1 MSDNSEFK
9 WIEPRDPGSINW
21 YGLWTLYK
29 KEVQRFFKIFLQ
41 TIAAPIATTIL
52 FMAIFTLALG
62 KPRPDING
70 VPFIEF
76 LAPGLIMMS
85 ILQQAFNHTSSS
97 LLIAKI
103 QGNIVD
109 ILMPPISA
117 LEMNVA
123 ISMGGVTR
131 GVIVAMASLPCIYFI
146 FVPTLGIEHLWAILF
161 FAISGSLLLSQ
172 LGIVTGIW
180 SEKFDHL
187 GTITNFIIVPLSFL
201 SGTFYS
207 VERMPGF
214 ARILIDYNPFF
225 YIIDGF
231 RYGFIGT
238 SDSSVIFGVYFI
250 TFLNLGMWV
259 LNFYLFKKG
268 WRLKT

>member
-1 MSDNSEFK
+1 MSDKSHFK
-9 WIEPRDPGSINW
+9 WIQPRDPGSINW

-62 KPRPDING
+62 NLRPDING
-70 VPFIEF
+70 VPFVEF

-117 LEMNVA
+117 VEMNIA

-131 GVIVAMASLPCIYFI
+131 GVVVALASLPCIHFL
-146 FVPTLGIEHLWAILF
+146 FVDLSIVNFWAIVF
-161 FAISGSLLLSQ
+161 FAISGSLLLSL
-172 LGIVTGIW
+172 LGIITGIW

-207 VERMPGF
+207 IKNLNIYIETISGF
-214 ARILIDYNPFF
+214 NPFF
-225 YIIDGF
+225 YVIDGF
-231 RYGFIGT
+231 RYGFLGV
-238 SDSSVIFGVYFI
+238 SDGSITTGLIVLISVNIFTWFSCY
-250 TFLNLGMWV
+250 
-259 LNFYLFKKG
+259 YLFNKG
-268 WRLKT
+268 YKIKS

>member
-1 MSDNSEFK
+1 MSDKSYYQ
-9 WIEPRDPGSINW
+9 WIQPRDPGSINW

-62 KPRPDING
+62 NLRPDING
-70 VPFIEF
+70 VPFVEF

-117 LEMNVA
+117 VEMNIA

-131 GVIVAMASLPCIYFI
+131 GVVVALASLPCIHFL
-146 FVPTLGIEHLWAILF
+146 FVDLSIVNLWAIVF
-161 FAISGSLLLSQ
+161 FAVSGSLLLSL
-172 LGIVTGIW
+172 LGIITGIW

-207 VERMPGF
+207 VDRMPGF
-214 ARILIDYNPFF
+214 ARVLIDYNPFY

-231 RYGFIGT
+231 RYGFIGV

-250 TFLNLGMWV
+250 TILNLLLWV
-259 LNFYLFKKG
+259 LNFYLLKKG

>member
-1 MSDNSEFK
+1 MSDNSQFQ
-9 WIEPRDPGSINW
+9 WIQPRDPGKINW

-41 TIAAPIATTIL
+41 TVAAPIATTVL

-62 KPRPDING
+62 NLRPDIKG
-70 VPFIEF
+70 IPFIEF

-97 LLIAKI
+97 LLVSKI

-109 ILMPPISA
+109 MLMPPISA
-117 LEMNVA
+117 VEMNVA

-131 GVIVAMASLPCIYFI
+131 GIVVAIVSLPCIHFL
-146 FVPTLGIEHLWAILF
+146 FVELSVSNLWAIIF
-161 FAISGSLLLSQ
+161 YSVFGSLFLSLL
-172 LGIVTGIW
+172 GVITGIW

-201 SGTFYS
+201 QELF
-207 VERMPGF
+207 
-214 ARILIDYNPFF
+214 ILLIECLILQEY
-225 YIIDGF
+225 
-231 RYGFIGT
+231 
-238 SDSSVIFGVYFI
+238 
-250 TFLNLGMWV
+250 
-259 LNFYLFKKG
+259 
-268 WRLKT
+268 

>member
-1 MSDNSEFK
+1 MSDNSQFQ
-9 WIEPRDPGSINW
+9 WIPPRDSGRVNW

-62 KPRPDING
+62 NLRPDIKG

-97 LLIAKI
+97 LLISKI

-117 LEMNVA
+117 GEMNVA

-131 GVIVAMASLPCIYFI
+131 GIVVALVSLPCIHFLFVELSI
-146 FVPTLGIEHLWAILF
+146 FHTWAI
-161 FAISGSLLLSQ
+161 IYYSVSGSLFLSL
-172 LGIVTGIW
+172 LGIITGIW

-207 VERMPGF
+207 VDRMPEF
-214 ARILIDYNPFF
+214 ARVLIDYNPFF

-231 RYGFIGT
+231 RYGFIGS
-238 SDSSVIFGVYFI
+238 SDSSIFFGVVFI
-250 TFLNLGMWV
+250 LLLNIFLWL
-259 LNFYLFKKG
+259 LSLFLLKKG

>member
-1 MSDNSEFK
+1 
-9 WIEPRDPGSINW
+9 
-21 YGLWTLYK
+21 
-29 KEVQRFFKIFLQ
+29 
-41 TIAAPIATTIL
+41 
-52 FMAIFTLALG
+52 
-62 KPRPDING
+62 
-70 VPFIEF
+70 
-76 LAPGLIMMS
+76 MMS

-97 LLIAKI
+97 LLISKI

-117 LEMNVA
+117 GEMNVA
-123 ISMGGVTR
+123 ISLGGVTR
-131 GVIVAMASLPCIYFI
+131 GIVVALVSLPCIHFLFVELSI
-146 FVPTLGIEHLWAILF
+146 FHTWAIIYYSVAGSLFLSLLGII
-161 FAISGSLLLSQ
+161 
-172 LGIVTGIW
+172 TGIW

-207 VERMPGF
+207 VDRMPEF

-231 RYGFIGT
+231 RYGFIGS
-238 SDSSVIFGVYFI
+238 SDSSIFFGVIFI
-250 TFLNLGMWV
+250 LILNIFLWV
-259 LNFYLFKKG
+259 LSLFLLKKG